1 MSERDHPGDAGTTGT
16 VERPTVSDDALA
28 ELEAAAEDYRAAKA
42 AIEDVGRDTL
52 ETLDDRYRT
61 ANDLLVEFQDKAT
74 DTGAKE
80 FVQFATFKQRFT
92 DHVEGLDDDL
102 PRREAFEHALE
113 AVDKTR
119 LSEDDFQ
126 RALDAL
132 EPAAALAERLDD
144 ETAARDRLVAAITDA
159 RKAKQ
164 SHQDSIDRC
173 ERLLELGEAD
183 LDAPVEDLRD
193 PIETWNDAVS
203 EAIRI
208 QRTDAPARELFDL
221 LERTGRYPLVDLD
234 APPEPLAEYVQTN
247 PPGEE
252 PVARLLE
259 YADFSRSKLDHYVE
273 DPGAFRRAVATERTY
288 LERLDADGLT
298 VGWPPPPADEVPWL
312 VRELQGAAAGLVDEE
327 ANAALRSVAEM
338 AREGD
343 EYERLRTAAVARHQL
358 DEEAR
363 ERLRSGAVE
372 AELTEHEAAVEALQT
387 ALADAPDP

>member
-1 MSERDHPGDAGTTGT
+1 MSDRHRAPDGDTTGT
-16 VERPTVSDDALA
+16 VERQAGEGARA
-28 ELEAAAEDYRAAKA
+28 ELEAAAEDYRAAQA

-102 PRREAFEHALE
+102 PRREAFENALE

-126 RALDAL
+126 RALEAL
-132 EPAAALAERLDD
+132 EPAAALAERLED
-144 ETAARDRLVAAITDA
+144 ETVARDRLTAAITDA

-164 SHQDSIDRC
+164 SHLDEIERC

-183 LDAPVEDLRD
+183 LDAPVGDLHD
-193 PIETWNDAVS
+193 PIETWNDAVTES
-203 EAIRI
+203 IRTS
-208 QRTDAPARELFDL
+208 RTDASARELFDL
-221 LERTGRYPLVDLD
+221 LERTERYPLVDLD
-234 APPEPLAEYVQTN
+234 PPPEPLAEYVETH

-252 PVARLLE
+252 SVARLLE

-273 DPGAFRRAVATERTY
+273 DPDAFRRAVATERTY

-298 VGWPPPPADEVPWL
+298 VSWPPPPADEVPWL

-327 ANAALRSVAEM
+327 STAALRSVAEM
-338 AREGD
+338 ARNGD

-358 DEEAR
+358 DDEAR
-363 ERLRSGAVE
+363 ERVTSGAVE
-372 AELTEHEAAVEALQT
+372 DELAEHEAAVDALET